1 MQRYDFSL
9 TDSTDGT
16 EILKDCKMDKNSW
29 MIRFAR
35 RTPRWIM
42 YVALALA
49 VLAVIGIWVMLLL
62 TDERG

>member
-1 MQRYDFSL
+1 MQRYEISL

-35 RTPRWIM
+35 WTPRWIM

-49 VLAVIGIWVMLLL
+49 VLAVIGIWVMLFLSRY
-62 TDERG
+62 EG